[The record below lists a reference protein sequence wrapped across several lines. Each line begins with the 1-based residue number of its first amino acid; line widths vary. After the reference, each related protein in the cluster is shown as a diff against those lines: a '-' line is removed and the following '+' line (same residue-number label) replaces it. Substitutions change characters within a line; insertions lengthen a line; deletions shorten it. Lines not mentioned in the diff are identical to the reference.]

1 VLSQRRRSSAGGT
14 NAPRRIEKPPR
25 LDRAASLQYN
35 FEVLLVTPLAST
47 ARPVMVQFAETF
59 QLARN
64 SAETTT
70 LFHRVFHSFC

>member
-1 VLSQRRRSSAGGT
+1 MNTL
-14 NAPRRIEKPPR
+14 RRIGKSPR

-35 FEVLLVTPLAST
+35 SEVLPVTLLAWT